1 MKPALLAF
9 LLAAC
14 TTQQPIDKDAPPPSA
29 MLSGHLQRHMANCP
43 SAVPTAET
51 QPIRTR
57 RGIDLAITSNDP
69 FAQRAIIAATDVQV
83 RLRERRW
90 FMLPHTGLHGGPG
103 TVGHCP
109 VIHANTWINYEPF
122 ARGVLIHVIARDPK
136 QVQGLQQA
144 TLSRIE
150 DLQVPST

>member
-1 MKPALLAF
+1 MKAILLM
-9 LLAAC
+9 LLVAC
-14 TTQQPIDKDAPPPSA
+14 TSQDQPDQDAPPA
-29 MLSGHLQRHMANCP
+29 AAVLSGRLQRHMANCP

-57 RGIDLAITSNDP
+57 RGIDLAITSRDP
-69 FAQRAIIAATDVQV
+69 VAQRAIVAAADVQV

-109 VIHANTWINYEPF
+109 VIHANTWVNAEPI
-122 ARGVLIHVIARDPK
+122 AGGVLIHVIARDPK
-136 QVQGLQQA
+136 AVQNLQSA

-150 DLQVPST
+150 DLQVPAT